1 MLGKKRSLFLGSLI
15 CLALLGC
22 RHTVVQGEREESFRP
37 FDQDRV
43 EDVLLSE
50 YLSRRTALLLSG
62 AIPRKVERTG
72 NGWNIDL
79 APVDGP
85 PPELGLGSAIPLTS
99 DGYFLTAAH
108 NLVRPPYTVAIL
120 KEGGVSF
127 SEATILWSGSPLDP
141 EEDFAVLKT
150 SLRPEG
156 IFVWDDA
163 DTLRT
168 GMPLASLSAPHGLCG
183 GTLVESTTLR
193 NPKLPCGVLRVAHD
207 LPLLQGDSGGPVVG
221 RDGRLVGMNILQK
234 GNLTASK
241 SGWAIRPERKW
252 ILALVTGR
260 K

>member
-1 MLGKKRSLFLGSLI
+1 MIGKKRSLSLGSLL

-22 RHTVVQGEREESFRP
+22 RHTVGQGEREESFRP
-37 FDQDRV
+37 FVQDRV
-43 EDVLLSE
+43 ENVPLSE

-62 AIPRKVERTG
+62 AAPRKIERTG

-79 APVDGP
+79 APVGGR
-85 PPELGLGSAIPLTS
+85 PPELALGSAIPLTH
-99 DGYFLTAAH
+99 DGCFLTAAH
-108 NLVRPPYTVAIL
+108 NLVRPPYIVAIV
-120 KEGGVSF
+120 KEDGVAF
-127 SEATILWSGSPLDP
+127 SEATVLWSGSPQVP

-163 DTLRT
+163 EPLRS

-183 GTLVESTTLR
+183 GTLLESAPHR
-193 NPKLPCGVLRVAHD
+193 NPKLPCGVLRVEHD

-221 RDGRLVGMNILQK
+221 RDGRLVGMNVLQK
-234 GNLTASK
+234 GNLTASNC
-241 SGWAIRPERKW
+241 GWAIRPERKW
-252 ILALVTGR
+252 ILALVAAG